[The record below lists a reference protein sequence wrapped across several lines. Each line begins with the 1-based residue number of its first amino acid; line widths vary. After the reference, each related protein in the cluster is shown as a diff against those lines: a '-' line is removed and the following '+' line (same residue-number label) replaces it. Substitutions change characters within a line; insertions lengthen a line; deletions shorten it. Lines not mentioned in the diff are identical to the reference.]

1 MTETS
6 RIWGSP
12 GTGKTTHLLNI
23 VELELSRGIAPETI
37 GFYAFTR
44 AAANEAIERAREKFP
59 MLDVD
64 KDLLHFRT
72 IHSECYRLL
81 GLSRDRVLSS
91 KRLIEFGEL
100 YGYRF
105 SIRKDY
111 GTYRE
116 LIESPLMTRDD
127 HLLFFEGWH
136 RAKMYDSLQSAWRD
150 YTLLSPECPGYSD
163 IIEFHRRY
171 LDYKE
176 QTKCFDFTDM
186 LTSVLHYELKPKL
199 RVIIQD
205 ESQDLNPLEFEVV
218 KLWAK
223 DCERFYMA
231 GDPLQAIFVFQGAEP
246 KLFFDIPADDK
257 LLKQSYR
264 LPRDVYNLAIR
275 QAHRTDIGRNLSYS
289 PMPEQGFVNNVSD
302 FANVPI
308 DISKRYFIL
317 ARNRYFLEPIS
328 DWLLSTSYPF
338 MNLRGASPL
347 RDGNA
352 RAFRSAALLTSGAR
366 ITAVQANDLI
376 KVIPTKGNLPWG
388 AKSKLSSLA
397 TAYPNMIMSPFD
409 LGPYFGNKVMNLI
422 DRGFAWKLLST
433 DSQSSTRESESVAY
447 LERLVKSH
455 GVEVLDKQPN
465 VVLGTFHS
473 VKGME
478 CDIVIALS
486 DMSNRTYRSYY
497 LNPDNEI
504 PAWYVAVTRA
514 REGVYLVSPDTPKHF
529 EW

>member
-1 MTETS
+1 MSETS

-12 GTGKTTHLLNI
+12 GTGKTTYLLNI

-44 AAANEAIERAREKFP
+44 AAANEAITRARGKFTT
-59 MLDVD
+59 LDVD
-64 KDLLHFRT
+64 RDLLHFRT

-81 GLSRDRVLSS
+81 GLSRDRVLNY
-91 KRLIEFGEL
+91 KRITEFAEL

-105 SIRKDY
+105 STRKDY
-111 GTYRE
+111 GSYRE

-127 HLLFFEGWH
+127 HLIFFEGWH
-136 RAKMYDSLQSAWRD
+136 RAKMYDSLQTAWRD
-150 YTLLSPECPGYSD
+150 YTLLAPDCPGYSD

-171 LDYKE
+171 VDYKE

-186 LTSVLHYELKPKL
+186 LTSVLHHNLKPRLKIL
-199 RVIIQD
+199 IGDEAQD
-205 ESQDLNPLEFEVV
+205 WNQLELEIM
-218 KLWAK
+218 KLWAT

-246 KLFFDIPADDK
+246 RLFFDIPATDK
-257 LLKQSYR
+257 LLQQSYR
-264 LPRDVYNLAIR
+264 LPRTVYDLAIR
-275 QAHRTDIGRNLSYS
+275 QAHRTDIGRNLSYL
-289 PMPEQGFVNNVSD
+289 PMSKQGFVKHVSE
-302 FANVPI
+302 FANVPL
-308 DISKRYFIL
+308 DMSKRYFIL

-388 AKSKLSSLA
+388 AKSKLASLA
-397 TAYPNMIMSPFD
+397 TEYPNMVMTPFD
-409 LGPYFGNKVMNLI
+409 LGPYFGNKVINLI
-422 DRGFAWKLLST
+422 DRGFVWKLLSP
-433 DSQSSTRESESVAY
+433 DRQSATRESESVAY
-447 LERLVKSH
+447 LERLVKKH
-455 GVEVLDKQPN
+455 GSEVLDKEPN

-478 CDIVIALS
+478 CDVVIALS
-486 DMSNRTYRSYY
+486 DMSTRTYRSYY
-497 LNPDNEI
+497 LNQDNEI

-514 REGVYLVSPDTPKHF
+514 REGVYLVSPDTNKYY